1 MLRLSLLINAITIA
15 KNTNYF
21 CKNANTLV
29 EWDNLRY
36 LLAIATS
43 KSVAG
48 AAKQLKVHHTTVFRR
63 LNALE
68 KSLGVRLF
76 ERLSTGY
83 VLTQAGEEM
92 YQTAVEI
99 EEKITTLDRHISGQD
114 QRLKGS
120 IRVTTTA
127 TLLHYLLTPC
137 FAAFMREYPAIK
149 LEILES
155 NQLYNLTKRDADIA
169 IRTTNMPPEHLI
181 GRKIARAAVSIYGSK
196 NYLAANKKIG
206 NLAEHPWIGTE
217 ESLEKVVY
225 GNKLGQSLPQIKVQY
240 RVNTLMGISSA
251 LLNDMGIGLLFCFM
265 GDNEPNLQSV
275 CPPIP
280 ELAKDLWILTH
291 SDLRHIARINI
302 FIDFIAEALKA
313 RIDLIERNNNLLST

>member
-1 MLRLSLLINAITIA
+1 M
-15 KNTNYF
+15 
-21 CKNANTLV
+21 

-36 LLAIATS
+36 LLAIARA

-48 AAKQLKVHHTTVFRR
+48 AARLLKVHHTTVFRR

-68 KSLGVRLF
+68 ESLGVRLF

-92 YQTAVEI
+92 HQTAVEI
-99 EEKITTLDRHISGQD
+99 ESKITTLNRHISGQD
-114 QRLKGS
+114 RQLKGS
-120 IRVTTTA
+120 IRVTTTS

-155 NQLYNLTKRDADIA
+155 NQQYNLTKRDADIA
-169 IRTTNMPPEHLI
+169 IRTTNNPPEHLV

-196 NYLAANKKIG
+196 NYLAANKKIEE
-206 NLAEHPWIGTE
+206 LAEYSWIGVE
-217 ESLEKVVY
+217 ESLERAMY
-225 GNKLGQSLPQIKVQY
+225 GNKLTKLLPQIEVQY

-251 LLNDMGIGLLFCFM
+251 LLNNMGLGLLFCFM
-265 GDNEPNLQSV
+265 GNNEPNLQSINS
-275 CPPIP
+275 PIP

-291 SDLRHIARINI
+291 PDLRHVARVSI
-302 FIDFIAEALKA
+302 FIDFIGEALKV
-313 RIDLIERNNNLLST
+313 RVDRLDKLE